1 MEAHPCCNALF
12 THTQFQDGALRHTI
26 TVQDVEDIA
35 FGGAVLGTG
44 GGGDPYVGKL
54 MAQRAIE
61 LHGSPQMISVE
72 DVPDDEYIM
81 CAAGIGAPTV
91 LIEKI
96 LRGDEAE
103 TVFRALEAHLGRK
116 AYAVMAAEAGGVNG
130 TIPIAVAATLKLPL
144 VDADL
149 IGRAFPEIQ
158 LAIPTLHGIAATP
171 MVVADEKGNHAVLST
186 ISNHWTELIAR
197 SMTAAMGGQIL
208 SALYTMTGRQAKY
221 ATVPRTQ
228 SLCLRIGQTLREALH
243 GKGNTLHALLAVTGG
258 THLFRGKI
266 LDLDRKTEKGHVRG
280 VVTIQGLDEF
290 RGDTVAIDFQNEN
303 LIARSGERVLAAV
316 PDLITILDQDTS
328 YPITTEGLKY
338 GLRVNVIGIPCYE
351 QWRTPEGLALGGPQ
365 HFGYDTPYQP
375 LAVKGAQ

>member
-1 MEAHPCCNALF
+1 M
-12 THTQFQDGALRHTI
+12 
-26 TVQDVEDIA
+26 
-35 FGGAVLGTG
+35 LGTG

-54 MAQRAIE
+54 MSQRAIE
-61 LHGSPQMISVE
+61 LHGSPEMISVE

-81 CAAGIGAPTV
+81 CAAGVGAPTV

-96 LRGDEAE
+96 LRGDEAQ

-130 TIPIAVAATLKLPL
+130 TIPIAVAATLQLPL

-158 LAIPTLHGIAATP
+158 LAIPTLHGISATP
-171 MVVADEKGNHAVLST
+171 MVLADEKGNHAVLST
-186 ISNHWTELIAR
+186 ISNQWTELIAR

-208 SALYTMTGRQAKY
+208 TALYTMTGKQARQ
-221 ATVPRTQ
+221 ATVPGTQ
-228 SLCLRIGQTLREALH
+228 SLCLRIGRTLRQARH
-243 GKGNTLHALLAVTGG
+243 GKGDTLSAMLEVTGG
-258 THLFRGKI
+258 VHLFRGKI
-266 LDLDRKTEKGHVRG
+266 ADLNRLTDKGHVRG
-280 VVTIQGLDEF
+280 VVTIHGLDEF
-290 RGDTVAIDFQNEN
+290 RGQTVEIDFQNEN
-303 LIARSGERVLAAV
+303 LIARSGDTVLAAV

-351 QWRTPEGLALGGPQ
+351 QWRTPEGLALAGPQ

-375 LAVKGAQ
+375 LPGIGAR